1 MSWKQKYEGAPW
13 VYDDTTGDIIGVRDP
28 DGSTHFF
35 VFGNGGKAAN
45 SIRFDTNPDI
55 SQLLE
60 IGELR
65 WNTVDMTL
73 DLKLPNGVTLQI
85 GQEQNQLFRNNT
97 SATIEDGN
105 VVYVTG
111 STGVFPTI
119 SLAQANGEMAS
130 SVVIGVTTQ
139 SIGKNIQGF
148 VTTQGLVRD
157 LDTSALTEGAAVW
170 LSPTVAGGMTST
182 KPSAPNHLV
191 LIGYCIRSHPNLGS
205 IFVKVQNGYELE
217 ELHNVKI
224 TNPQDG
230 QVLKYQAS
238 TGLWINSN
246 P

>member
-13 VYDDTTGDIIGVRDP
+13 VYDDATGDIIGVRDP

-45 SIRFDTNPDI
+45 SILYDTNPDT
-55 SQLLE
+55 SQPLA
-60 IGELR
+60 IGETR
-65 WNTVDMTL
+65 WNTIDQTL
-73 DLKLPNGVTLQI
+73 DLKLPNGVTLQL
-85 GQEQNQLFRNNT
+85 GQEQNQLFRNSTND
-97 SATIEDGN
+97 TIENGK

-111 STGVFPTI
+111 STGIFPTI
-119 SLAQANGEMAS
+119 ALAQANGEMAS

-170 LSPTVAGGMTST
+170 LSPSVAGGMTDV
-182 KPSAPNHLV
+182 KPSAPDHLV
-191 LIGYCIRSHPNLGS
+191 LIGYCIRSHPSLGS

-224 TNPQDG
+224 TNPTDG
-230 QVLKYQAS
+230 QILKYQAS